1 MPGPTTDAFPAI
13 PGSGS
18 WARPTTTR
26 SSAVAHKVL
35 CARARSALQEM
46 QALGETTRAKPP
58 KPPSRAAQR
67 TMLYACLDI
76 LALFLALW
84 RWS

>member
-1 MPGPTTDAFPAI
+1 MPGPTTDTFPAI

-26 SSAVAHKVL
+26 SSAVAHGVL
-35 CARARSALQEM
+35 CALARAALQGMEV
-46 QALGETTRAKPP
+46 GTTTQAKPP

-67 TMLYACLDI
+67 TMLFACLDI
-76 LALFLALW
+76 LALILALW